1 MKQVLFLVF
10 LLAATRSRTLA
21 QQSITDNEDVQFW
34 PDVTVGLRLS
44 PRVAL
49 QFSGTIR
56 LGDTL
61 TRQISEQ
68 AGVAVNLRLN
78 KYLSIVPSYRAI
90 WSQPEE
96 TRHAFEHRYFVDVT
110 PRLPLGKGF
119 TVQDR
124 NRFERRDINDQWA
137 WRYRNR
143 PQIER
148 VIKLHEHSLTPYLAA
163 ELFYDSRSHAW
174 SRKQFWAGLRV
185 PMNTHLTFDVHY
197 SRNLDQRARPG
208 RWHVIGLFTRL
219 EF

>member
-1 MKQVLFLVF
+1 MLVI
-10 LLAATRSRTLA
+10 LLLTAAGERALA
-21 QQSITDNEDVQFW
+21 QAEDNEDVQLW
-34 PDVTVGLRLS
+34 PDVTVALRLS

-49 QFSGTIR
+49 QFSGTLR
-56 LGDTL
+56 PGDNL
-61 TRQISEQ
+61 TRRVSEQ

-78 KYLSIVPSYRAI
+78 KYLTVVPSYRAV

-96 TRHAFEHRYFVDVT
+96 TRHGFEHRYSVDVI

-119 TVQDR
+119 SILNR

-148 VIKLHEHSLTPYLAA
+148 VVKFHEHPLTPYLAA
-163 ELFYDSRSHAW
+163 EFFYDSRSEAW
-174 SRKQFWAGLRV
+174 SRKQFWVGTRV
-185 PMNTHLTFDVHY
+185 PVNAHLTFDFHY

-208 RWHVIGLFTRL
+208 RWHVIGLFSRF